1 MFQEGLFRGKKILI
15 TGGGT
20 GLGRAIA
27 ERLLGLGAEIAI
39 CGRRKAVC
47 DDAAESMMA
56 THGGTVKSYG
66 VDIRDAAAVDAMVA
80 EISAMG
86 RFPRSSTT
94 PPAISSPGPRTCL
107 RAPSTRSPTS

>member
-1 MFQEGLFRGKKILI
+1 MFKDGLFRGKKILI

-47 DDAAESMMA
+47 E
-56 THGGTVKSYG
+56 
-66 VDIRDAAAVDAMVA
+66 
-80 EISAMG
+80 
-86 RFPRSSTT
+86 
-94 PPAISSPGPRTCL
+94 
-107 RAPSTRSPTS
+107 